1 MKNGSD
7 FPARYT
13 HIWDHCQVLTLTKNM
28 RLQND
33 SESSDSQETNEFA
46 KWILQVVE
54 GKVSEPNDGFADIQ
68 IPADLLI
75 PKSDDP
81 IKAIVESTYPNLSN
95 NFSNDQYLESRAIL
109 VSTIET
115 VDEINNYILGLMSG
129 NILYIPL

>member
-1 MKNGSD
+1 LNKSSVL
-7 FPARYT
+7 ARRY
-13 HIWDHCQVLTLTKNM
+13 HARFEQVLTLTKNM

-33 SESSDSQETNEFA
+33 SESSDAQETNEFA
-46 KWILQVVE
+46 KWILQVGE

-81 IKAIVESTYPNLSN
+81 IKAIVESTYPNLSH
-95 NFSNDQYLESRAIL
+95 NFSNGQYLESRAIL
-109 VSTIET
+109 ASTIET

-129 NILYIPL
+129 NILYISL